1 MLISPVFLFTFIE
14 KAHMIHKKLIFHEIS
29 QRKERKMSNIL
40 NISSILNLDKTIAA
54 SLFTGVEMPW
64 EVLLDIRPFILAL
77 GESLSAETFWHPHE
91 DVWIAKS
98 AVVSASAHIHGP
110 CIVDEEAE
118 VRHGAFIRGA
128 VIIGKRAVVGNS
140 TELKNAVLF
149 DRVQVPHFNYV
160 GDSVMGYRAH
170 FGAGV
175 VTSNVKLDKT
185 NVLANGP
192 WGRYET
198 GLRKFGAIVGDGAEV
213 GCHSV
218 LNPGTVIGRG
228 AIIYPCSS
236 VRGYVPE
243 RAIYKNGE
251 NIVLKQDAE

>member
-1 MLISPVFLFTFIE
+1 MN
-14 KAHMIHKKLIFHEIS
+14 
-29 QRKERKMSNIL
+29 NIL
-40 NISSILNLDKTIAA
+40 NIASILNLDKTIAA
-54 SLFTGVEMPW
+54 SLFTDVGMPW
-64 EVLLDIRPFILAL
+64 EVLPDIRSFILAL
-77 GESLSAETFWHPHE
+77 GESLSAETFRHPCE

-110 CIVDEEAE
+110 CIVDEDAE

-128 VIIGKRAVVGNS
+128 VMIGKHAVVGNS

-149 DRVQVPHFNYV
+149 DNVQVPHFNYV
-160 GDSVMGYRAH
+160 GDTVMGYRAH

-185 NVLANGP
+185 NVSANGP

-218 LNPGTVIGRG
+218 LNPGTIIGRS

-243 RAIYKNGE
+243 QAIYKSGE
-251 NIVLKQDAE
+251 NIIMKHDTV